1 MKFTNTVKN
10 TNRRRE
16 NINNLCLTAHSLK
29 ARNFQSRTGQL
40 EIYTLYRKPLLMRK
54 PLQKLT
60 FGNFVN
66 DGQKQTIALNL
77 IRMDLP
83 QIIL

>member
-1 MKFTNTVKN
+1 
-10 TNRRRE
+10 
-16 NINNLCLTAHSLK
+16 
-29 ARNFQSRTGQL
+29 
-40 EIYTLYRKPLLMRK
+40 MRK